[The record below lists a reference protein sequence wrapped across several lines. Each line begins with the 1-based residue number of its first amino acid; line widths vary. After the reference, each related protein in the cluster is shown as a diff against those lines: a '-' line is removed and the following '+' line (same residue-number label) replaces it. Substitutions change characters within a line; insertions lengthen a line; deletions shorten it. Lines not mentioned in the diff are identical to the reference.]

1 MPIMI
6 SSAGPWLYGLST
18 AVAQS
23 NKWQNFV
30 AKSKSFVI
38 NWLCRWMDELKKWHW
53 KKGKA
58 AQQCCWRRCMPLI
71 RPHRRCNIKL
81 NIPIIIAHR
90 LLHTKE
96 TDREAINHITVFS
109 HRGVWLESNDDGSW
123 KHFEMNFNCRYE
135 PSHNSMVMPSRII
148 CKWQAH
154 MSTRMVSEWN
164 NSYWL
169 TFKAFY

>member
-1 MPIMI
+1 MHVASSIMPIMI

-90 LLHTKE
+90 LYTRKRLKEKRLTTSQSFHTAVC
-96 TDREAINHITVFS
+96 DLRVMMMA
-109 HRGVWLESNDDGSW
+109 LESTLRWTSIADT
-123 KHFEMNFNCRYE
+123 
-135 PSHNSMVMPSRII
+135 SHLI
-148 CKWQAH
+148 
-154 MSTRMVSEWN
+154 TRW
-164 NSYWL
+164 
-169 TFKAFY
+169 